1 VESCAVPYSPL
12 TIPCYT
18 GRMRTGYTS
27 TVCTKFQFTL
37 PKAVCNALHLK
48 RGDRIL
54 LWEQD
59 GGIVGQ
65 PVKTLPS
72 HPRMSFEQAEAAL
85 IAFRKAYGKDVA
97 TSLLPP
103 DVLDAARHYHLLG

>member
-1 VESCAVPYSPL
+1 
-12 TIPCYT
+12 
-18 GRMRTGYTS
+18 MRTGFTS
-27 TVCTKFQFTL
+27 TVSSKFQLTL
-37 PKAVCNALHLK
+37 PKAVCDALHLQ

-54 LWEQD
+54 IWEQD
-59 GGIVGQ
+59 GDIVGQ
-65 PVKTLPS
+65 PVKTLPP

-85 IAFRKAYGKDVA
+85 VAFRTAYGKHFP